1 MTATRLDGG
10 ARAARI
16 LEEVRAEL
24 AAPPLRGLRLRLAS
38 VSVGSHPAG
47 SLYVRNQSRA
57 CADLGI
63 EFHPIGLPADADEEA
78 LVRRIQDLNADPDVT
93 GILLQ
98 RPFPPGFNARR
109 LQAKVHPD
117 KDLEGMN
124 PANLGLI
131 VYGTPRLAPCTALA
145 AVDLARASGVPFKGR
160 EAAVIG
166 HSEIV
171 GKPIAFLLLNEFAT
185 ATIAH
190 IETRDLA
197 LHTRKADFLFVAV
210 GRPGLVTGEMVKRG
224 AVVIDIGISRVA
236 GPGGEART
244 VGDVEEA
251 SVREVAGFLSPVP
264 GGVGPM
270 TVAMLMRNTAAAAR
284 EQASKLAAR

>member
-1 MTATRLDGG
+1 MAAQRLDGA
-10 ARAARI
+10 ARAVGI
-16 LEEVRAEL
+16 LEEVRADL
-24 AAPPLRGLRLRLAS
+24 ASPPLRGMRLRLAS
-38 VSVGSHPAG
+38 VSVGSHPTG
-47 SLYVRNQSRA
+47 SLYVRNQARA

-63 EFHPIGLPADADEEA
+63 EFLPMELSADSDEDA
-78 LVRRIQDLNADPDVT
+78 LVRRIQELNADPDLT

-98 RPFPPGFNARR
+98 RPFPAGFNARR

-117 KDLEGMN
+117 KDVEGMN

-145 AVDLARASGVPFKGR
+145 AVDLARASAVPFKGR
-160 EAAVIG
+160 EAVVIG

-190 IETRDLA
+190 IETRDLS

-210 GRPGLVTGEMVKRG
+210 GRPGLVRGEMVKPG
-224 AVVIDIGISRVA
+224 AVVIDIGISRVQ
-236 GPGGEART
+236 GPGGEVRT
-244 VGDVEEA
+244 VGDVEEEG
-251 SVREVAGFLSPVP
+251 VGRVAGFLSPVP
-264 GGVGPM
+264 GGVGPV
-270 TVAMLMRNTAAAAR
+270 TVAMLMRNTTAAAR
-284 EQASKLAAR
+284 LQAAKAPAR